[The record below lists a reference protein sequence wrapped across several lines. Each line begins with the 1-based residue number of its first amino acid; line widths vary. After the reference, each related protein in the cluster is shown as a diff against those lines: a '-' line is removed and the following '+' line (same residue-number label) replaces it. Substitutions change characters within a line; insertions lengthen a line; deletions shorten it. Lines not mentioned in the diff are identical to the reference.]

1 MKGRQ
6 YAPSGTEADYA
17 AMGIKFH
24 CPQGHKLNVKAFLA
38 GKKGVCPKCGT
49 KLRIPQAS
57 EPGLGDA
64 DDSDAGKALAG
75 HPGNGAAVKTPVATA
90 AAAPVMPAAFAMPA
104 ARPAVSGPLPAAMT
118 ATQVAAPAMPAMPA
132 AMPAP
137 AISDPIAEAPGA
149 IWYVR
154 PPSGGQFGPARGD
167 VMRKWIAEGRVSSD
181 SLIWREGWTDWQTA
195 GKLFPNLQSVSGG
208 AATAAPAPTGVTRAA
223 RTVSRY
229 QAKKSGG
236 NSTAIALLIFLAIVC
251 VALVAVLLVVLFN
264 QT

>member
-1 MKGRQ
+1 
-6 YAPSGTEADYA
+6 
-17 AMGIKFH
+17 MGIKFH

-49 KLRIPQAS
+49 KLRIPEAS
-57 EPGLGDA
+57 EPGLGGDDA
-64 DDSDAGKALAG
+64 DDSDGGKVPAG
-75 HPGNGAAVKTPVATA
+75 HPGNGAARAAVAT
-90 AAAPVMPAAFAMPA
+90 AAPVMPAAVAMPA
-104 ARPAVSGPLPAAMT
+104 ARPAVSAAMP
-118 ATQVAAPAMPAMPA
+118 VPAPAMPAMPA
-132 AMPAP
+132 AIPAAIPAP
-137 AISDPIAEAPGA
+137 AVSDPIAEAPAA

-167 VMRKWIAEGRVSSD
+167 VMRKWITEGRVSSD
-181 SLIWREGWTDWQTA
+181 SLVWREGWTDWQTA
-195 GKLFPNLQSVSGG
+195 GKLFPNLQSAS
-208 AATAAPAPTGVTRAA
+208 AAAAPSPAPTGVTRAA

-251 VALVAVLLVVLFN
+251 VALVAVLLYVLFN

>member
-1 MKGRQ
+1 
-6 YAPSGTEADYA
+6 
-17 AMGIKFH
+17 
-24 CPQGHKLNVKAFLA
+24 
-38 GKKGVCPKCGT
+38 
-49 KLRIPQAS
+49 
-57 EPGLGDA
+57 
-64 DDSDAGKALAG
+64 
-75 HPGNGAAVKTPVATA
+75 
-90 AAAPVMPAAFAMPA
+90 MPA
-104 ARPAVSGPLPAAMT
+104 VI
-118 ATQVAAPAMPAMPA
+118 
-132 AMPAP
+132 PAP
-137 AISDPIAEAPGA
+137 AVSDPIAEAPAA

-181 SLIWREGWTDWQTA
+181 SLVWREGWTDWQSA
-195 GKLFPNLQSVSGG
+195 GKLFPSLQSVSA
-208 AATAAPAPTGVTRAA
+208 AATASPAPTGVTRAA